1 MFRGNYFGGRFVMPA
16 GGDTFASENPARPGT
31 KVLEVRGDA
40 SAVDAAVAAAR
51 AALPGWRRAPLA
63 TRVEA
68 LRKVQAAVDRHAEL
82 IAQAIT
88 AEMGKT
94 IAESR
99 AEAKSIAAKIG
110 GIVDQLPHELPTAG
124 PGAPGEQ
131 RFHALGVV
139 AVIGPFNFPVHL
151 LNTHVIPA
159 LVTGNTVVCKVSEV
173 TPLSGQRYAELFEDA
188 GFPAGVFNLVHG
200 LGATGAALTGH
211 PDVSGVIFTGSYHTG
226 RLVRQQTFDQPHK
239 KVALELGGKNPAL
252 VLDDADLEQATREIL
267 LGALL
272 TTGQRCTAT
281 SRVVV
286 TPGIAGALR
295 ERLVDAFSR
304 IEPGDPAD
312 DATFMGP
319 LANRAARERFAKG
332 LAAGREEGAKVLVE
346 SRPIDGGY
354 YVTAGLYEVRGDERI
369 VQDELFG
376 PHVCFEVARDED
388 DAFARA
394 ARSGYG
400 LAASLFSARTEA
412 FERFYDEVPAGVFNF
427 NRSTNGASGLLPFGG
442 VGRSGNWH
450 PAGSSAPRITTYP
463 VALMK
468 APFGERTANSQ
479 LDRALA
485 KGEGA

>member
-1 MFRGNYFGGRFVMPA
+1 
-16 GGDTFASENPARPGT
+16 
-31 KVLEVRGDA
+31 
-40 SAVDAAVAAAR
+40 
-51 AALPGWRRAPLA
+51 
-63 TRVEA
+63 
-68 LRKVQAAVDRHAEL
+68 
-82 IAQAIT
+82 
-88 AEMGKT
+88 
-94 IAESR
+94 
-99 AEAKSIAAKIG
+99 
-110 GIVDQLPHELPTAG
+110 
-124 PGAPGEQ
+124 
-131 RFHALGVV
+131 
-139 AVIGPFNFPVHL
+139 VHL

-252 VLDDADLEQATREIL
+252 VLDDADLEQATREIV

-332 LAAGREEGAKVLVE
+332 LAAGRDEGAKVLVE

-354 YVTAGLYEVRGDERI
+354 YVTAGLYEVRGDERL

-388 DAFARA
+388 DAFTRA

-485 KGEGA
+485 KGKGA